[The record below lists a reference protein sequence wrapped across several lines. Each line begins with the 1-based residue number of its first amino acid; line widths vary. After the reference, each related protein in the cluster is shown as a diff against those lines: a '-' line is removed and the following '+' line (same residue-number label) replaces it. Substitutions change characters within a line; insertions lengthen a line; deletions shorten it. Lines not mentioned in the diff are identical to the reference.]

1 MRLLRSVSDNSAQ
14 TRPLNAGVESSVN
27 DVLLLDA
34 YSQAV
39 ISSTD
44 RVNPS
49 VVHINVSPEQS
60 SSNQPSDGQQRM
72 GSGSGFV
79 FTPDGFILTN
89 SHVVHGTSR
98 VRVTLFDGRQFDAQM
113 VGDDPDTDLAVI
125 RITAT
130 NLVPAALG
138 DSERIRVGPS
148 RHCHWQPVRIPMLG
162 DGRRGQCTGP
172 VVAV

>member
-14 TRPLNAGVESSVN
+14 TRPLNSGVESSVS

-39 ISSTD
+39 INATD

-49 VVHINVSPEQS
+49 VVHINVPQD
-60 SSNQPSDGQQRM
+60 NLVQPSRERAQQRM

-89 SHVVHGTSR
+89 SHVVHGTSQIAR
-98 VRVTLFDGRQFDAQM
+98 H
-113 VGDDPDTDLAVI
+113 AV
-125 RITAT
+125 
-130 NLVPAALG
+130 
-138 DSERIRVGPS
+138 
-148 RHCHWQPVRIPMLG
+148 
-162 DGRRGQCTGP
+162 
-172 VVAV
+172 